1 MGKQPYTESRKK
13 ANDKWDKEHL
23 KTGSYK
29 MNKELYTVFERY
41 CTEKNISKN
50 KLINELIRQ
59 RLEFDGYLTESEQ
72 KEIETE

>member
-1 MGKQPYTESRKK
+1 MTVSEAQNK
-13 ANDKWDKEHL
+13 ARNKWDKEHL

-59 RLEFDGYLTESEQ
+59 RLELDGYLTGSEQ